1 MRSVLCQ
8 ADWYHITPHW
18 LAVLTLMLLKTE
30 CQVLFTFIPPA
41 IHYIYNSFWIKK
53 QESEQVQLTFILP
66 SILSEIKHVNEIEQW
81 TFNITRENPVSDL
94 LYYRNLQGD
103 LEETISGN
111 VIIDFLPLGGGNI
124 RSSSN
129 TIRYFVL
136 SALRSGD
143 WKVMIVL
150 YYCSGTSSV
159 CVEARGCQ
167 STPSWQS
174 AVVYPGRHSL
184 DSLHSLFSL
193 SWTPSPTSSHLPQC
207 YGKFTFWET
216 DESWT
221 TDWLNGRCKQK
232 WWILR
237 KQIIRIIEKRCNSL

>member
-1 MRSVLCQ
+1 MKCPVPDVVRRSVDFRKWFTSKDKWKYEPTGLENSSHLSLRKKITKTTLDLNESLYLSLRNYPYKVHFWILMRSVLCQ

-18 LAVLTLMLLKTE
+18 LTVSTLMLLKTE
-30 CQVLFTFIPPA
+30 FQVLFTFIPPA

-81 TFNITRENPVSDL
+81 TFNITRENPISDL

-143 WKVMIVL
+143 
-150 YYCSGTSSV
+150 
-159 CVEARGCQ
+159 
-167 STPSWQS
+167 
-174 AVVYPGRHSL
+174 
-184 DSLHSLFSL
+184 
-193 SWTPSPTSSHLPQC
+193 
-207 YGKFTFWET
+207 
-216 DESWT
+216 
-221 TDWLNGRCKQK
+221 
-232 WWILR
+232 
-237 KQIIRIIEKRCNSL
+237 